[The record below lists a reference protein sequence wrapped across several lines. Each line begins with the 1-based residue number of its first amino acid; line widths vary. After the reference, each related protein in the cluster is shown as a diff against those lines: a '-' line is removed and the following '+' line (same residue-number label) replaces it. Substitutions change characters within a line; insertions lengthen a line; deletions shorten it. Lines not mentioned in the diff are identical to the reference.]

1 MNVSILVGDLA
12 SAPVEALC
20 TSTNPKLTLVMGT
33 GASLRGRGGSEI
45 LRQCEAIVAA
55 ELKSTGR
62 SELPAGS
69 VHVTT
74 AGTLRAKIAIHCV
87 ASDAS
92 HRSSA
97 AIIKMC
103 VTNALQAAAAK
114 GCRSIAMPVFATG
127 HAGFNFDR
135 AVVIMAE
142 AIRDSQTSI
151 GDLVVVVSDTERAAS
166 ASKLIANTIPGC
178 KPAIVKAPSI
188 DDEPRSI
195 WSEE

>member
-1 MNVSILVGDLA
+1 MNISILAGDLT
-12 SAPVEALC
+12 SAHVDALC

-33 GASLRGRGGSEI
+33 GASVRDRGGFEI
-45 LRQCEAIVAA
+45 LRQCERIVDA

-62 SELPAGS
+62 REMPAGS

-74 AGTLRAKIAIHCV
+74 AGTLPAKIVIHCV

-97 AIIKMC
+97 AIIKSC
-103 VTNALQAAAAK
+103 VTNALLAAEAK

-135 AVVIMAE
+135 AVAIMAE
-142 AIRDSQTSI
+142 AIRVHPSI
-151 GDLVVVVSDTERAAS
+151 EDVVIVVSSAERAEA
-166 ASKLIANTIPGC
+166 ARKLIANTIPGC
-178 KPAIVKAPSI
+178 KPAIVSAPSI

>member
-1 MNVSILVGDLA
+1 MNISILVGDLA
-12 SAPVEALC
+12 SAQVDALC

-33 GASLRGRGGSEI
+33 GASVRDRGGFEI
-45 LRQCEAIVAA
+45 LRQCEAIVDA

-62 SELPAGS
+62 RELPAGS

-74 AGTLRAKIAIHCV
+74 AGTLPAKIAIHCV

-97 AIIKMC
+97 AIIKAC
-103 VTNALQAAAAK
+103 VTNALQAADAR

-127 HAGFNFDR
+127 HVGFNFDR
-135 AVVIMAE
+135 AVVIIAE
-142 AIRDSQTSI
+142 AIRDSRTSI
-151 GDLVVVVSDTERAAS
+151 DNLVIVVSDTERADA
-166 ASKLIANTIPGC
+166 ARKLIANTIPGC
-178 KPAIVKAPSI
+178 QPAVVRAPSI